1 MINLILF
8 GPPGSGKGT
17 QATQLVEHY
26 NLFHISTG
34 DMFRSEIGNKTELG
48 LLAKSYMDKGALV
61 PDEVTIN
68 MLKKRVQDNPNVK
81 GFIFD
86 GFPRTVDQAIA
97 LDKMLAEQG
106 TPITALLELA
116 VPAEEL
122 IVRLMNRAK
131 TSGRVDDGKPSIIK
145 NRIQVYRETT
155 APVANYYGEQDKT
168 YIIEGLGSI
177 EEITAKLISALD
189 HALEAE

>member
-68 MLKKRVQDNPNVK
+68 MLQKRVQDNPNVK

-168 YIIEGLGSI
+168 YKIKGLGSI
-177 EEITAKLISALD
+177 EEITGKLISALD
-189 HALEAE
+189 HALEVE